1 MLAFTKPVSLYMKND
16 IPVYDIQNFK
26 AYKNDGILVSR
37 FGHYAQQH
45 QHLHSAHRHSFFHLV
60 FFTQGSGSQQIDF
73 KRFGVK
79 PGLIYFMVP
88 GQVHSWDFETA
99 PDGYIINF
107 SSDYLSSFLLQP
119 NYLENFSFFNGQP
132 DSQVI
137 LLPAETQA
145 KLVAIFEDILKEGQN
160 EKPINDDLVKT
171 LLLRMFI
178 EVARST
184 NIMHTAPGSSYNHTL
199 LKNFQR
205 LIDQNYA
212 QLRLPKQYASL
223 LYITP
228 NHLNAL
234 CNDFLG
240 QSAGTLIRERVI
252 LEAKRLLIN
261 LDLMVAEIATRLNF
275 ADQSYFIKFFKK
287 YEGITP
293 EKFRK
298 LNTTPHGTK

>member
-1 MLAFTKPVSLYMKND
+1 MKSD

-37 FGHYAQQH
+37 FGYYASQH
-45 QHLHSAHRHSFFHLV
+45 QHLHSAHRHSFYHLV
-60 FFTQGSGSQQIDF
+60 FFTKGSGNQQIDF
-73 KRFGVK
+73 KRFDVK
-79 PGLIYFMVP
+79 PGLIYFMIP
-88 GQVHSWDFETA
+88 GQVHSWDFETE

-107 SSDYLSSFLLQP
+107 STDYLSSFLLKP
-119 NYLENFSFFNGQP
+119 DYLENFVFFSGQP
-132 DSQVI
+132 ELQVI
-137 LLPAETQA
+137 ELHKEIQDRVT
-145 KLVAIFEDILKEGQN
+145 LVFEDILREGIN
-160 EKPINDDLVKT
+160 HNPINDDLVKT
-171 LLLRMFI
+171 LLIRLFI
-178 EVARST
+178 EISRATVETQKNNT
-184 NIMHTAPGSSYNHTL
+184 NSYNHTL
-199 LKNFQR
+199 LKSFKN
-205 LIDQNYA
+205 LIESHYT
-212 QLRLPKQYASL
+212 QLRLPKQYAEL

-240 QSAGTLIRERVI
+240 ISAGTLIRERVI

-261 LDLMVAEIATRLNF
+261 RDLMVAEIAEKLNF

-298 LNTTPHGTK
+298 SNISTHGTNV